1 MTFKTLAV
9 AGCAMAAALS
19 GATYALAQAPAAA
32 APPQVTHGAPVP
44 GVCVFSG
51 DGAMRRII
59 ICFSVSRAISAGLVS
74 VAMFVRDSEK
84 VCMCPK
90 TRRKRPHCGA
100 DPVQL

>member
-51 DGAMRRII
+51 DGAIGASTVGKNVFTRLQQLTQQASAEVDRFAEGRPVKKII
-59 ICFSVSRAISAGLVS
+59 VVPGRLVH
-74 VAMFVRDSEK
+74 VV
-84 VCMCPK
+84 V
-90 TRRKRPHCGA
+90 
-100 DPVQL
+100 